1 LILNKPAGFVSI
13 ALKRSVHFSMIAFAS
28 LASHPPT
35 STVLFQ
41 DLCILEKSA
50 QSLLLEMQIHID
62 KSFNEFQIGSETEF
76 TNYSSG
82 PLSSAM

>member
-1 LILNKPAGFVSI
+1 
-13 ALKRSVHFSMIAFAS
+13 MIAFAS
-28 LASHPPT
+28 LTSHPPT

-50 QSLLLEMQIHID
+50 QSLLLKCDSYRQIIQ
-62 KSFNEFQIGSETEF
+62 EFQIGSET
-76 TNYSSG
+76 NLLYSSG